1 MSTQLQQFSFE
12 KDGLLTD
19 VRVQVGEDGEPWFV
33 AKDIAD
39 ALGYNT
45 KTGVSAITRHIPTE
59 WKGMIPNHTLGGSQE
74 VLCLSEQGMYF
85 FVARSDKPKALPFQ
99 KWIAGTVLPSIRK
112 HGYFQLRDMSAPVR
126 QVIDLQKHALDLFG
140 KLKKET
146 DAESR
151 EYLYSLL
158 QSVSSLLNQPAP
170 PITSIGKTAIEPTED
185 PLVAKFFD
193 RVAMFEAQG
202 YQLNHS
208 RNQYVAI
215 NMNEFINLCAEEK
228 LPTIASNE
236 WKEALR
242 TSERFVGVRTV
253 NSAIKSRAVRC
264 WLFTAEV
271 SA

>member
-1 MSTQLQQFSFE
+1 MNAQLQQFSFE
-12 KDGLLTD
+12 EDEMLAD
-19 VRVQVGEDGEPWFV
+19 VRIHIGDNGEPWFV
-33 AKDIAD
+33 AKDVAV
-39 ALGYNT
+39 ALGYSNT
-45 KTGVSAITRHIPTE
+45 TDAINKHCKGAVEITAPTTGGLQKLKFINEPDVYRLVMRSKLPSAE
-59 WKGMIPNHTLGGSQE
+59 K
-74 VLCLSEQGMYF
+74 
-85 FVARSDKPKALPFQ
+85 FQ
-99 KWIAGTVLPSIRK
+99 DWVYNIVLPSIRK

-126 QVIDLQKHALDLFG
+126 QVIDLQNQAL
-140 KLKKET
+140 KLT
-146 DAESR
+146 DRMEKISNPSMRESV
-151 EYLYSLL
+151 YTMLTGIYALMQIAIPPL
-158 QSVSSLLNQPAP
+158 DAFDKPPAL
-170 PITSIGKTAIEPTED
+170 PTEHH
-185 PLVAKFFD
+185 LVAKFFD

-242 TSERFVGVRTV
+242 TSKRFVGIRTV
-253 NSAIKSRAVRC
+253 NSGIKSQAVRC

>member
-1 MSTQLQQFSFE
+1 MNAQLQQFSFE

-19 VRVQVGEDGEPWFV
+19 VRVHVDEKGDPWFV
-33 AKDIAD
+33 AKDVCSV
-39 ALGYNT
+39 LGYKNT
-45 KTGVSAITRHIPTE
+45 SLTISKHCE
-59 WKGMIPNHTLGGSQE
+59 EKGISKRYTLSSGGEQE
-74 VLCLSEQGMYF
+74 LLFINEGNLYRLIIKSHLPAAKQFET
-85 FVARSDKPKALPFQ
+85 FVCD
-99 KWIAGTVLPSIRK
+99 TVLPSIRK

-126 QVIDLQKHALDLFG
+126 QVIDLQKHALDLFT

-146 DAESR
+146 DADSR

-170 PITSIGKTAIEPTED
+170 PITSIGKTAIDPTEHH
-185 PLVAKFFD
+185 LVAKFFD

-242 TSERFVGVRTV
+242 TSKRFVGIRTV
-253 NSAIKSRAVRC
+253 NSGIKSQAVRC

>member
-1 MSTQLQQFSFE
+1 MNAQLQQFSYE
-12 KDGLLTD
+12 QDEMLAD
-19 VRVQVGEDGEPWFV
+19 VRVQVGDNGEPWFV
-33 AKDIAD
+33 AKDVAV
-39 ALGYNT
+39 ALGYSNPLDAVRKHCKGVREIRT
-45 KTGVSAITRHIPTE
+45 PSTGGDQMMNFINEPDVYRLVMRSKLPSAE
-59 WKGMIPNHTLGGSQE
+59 K
-74 VLCLSEQGMYF
+74 
-85 FVARSDKPKALPFQ
+85 FQ
-99 KWIAGTVLPSIRK
+99 DWVYNTVLPSIRK

-126 QVIDLQKHALDLFG
+126 QVIDLQNQAL
-140 KLKKET
+140 KLT
-146 DAESR
+146 DRMEKISNPAMRESV
-151 EYLYSLL
+151 YTMLTGIYALMQIAIPPL
-158 QSVSSLLNQPAP
+158 DAFDKPPAL
-170 PITSIGKTAIEPTED
+170 PTEHH
-185 PLVAKFFD
+185 LVAKFFD

-242 TSERFVGVRTV
+242 TSKRFVGIRTV
-253 NSAIKSRAVRC
+253 NSGIKSQAVRC